1 MPEVLEVEL
10 TRRAVEPIVGRRFGP
25 VERTDPLVVGDGVD
39 QAVPGARIEG
49 FGRRGKLLVVHT
61 DQADVGV
68 HLGMTGRLLVD
79 ADGALGPLAYGSAS
93 DDASWDRWVIGLDD
107 GRRLRLHDPRR
118 LGRVWLDP
126 EPDRLGPD
134 ALVLTRSQLTR
145 AVHGRRAPLKA
156 VLLDQHRIA
165 GLGNLLVDEV
175 LWRAGL
181 DPRRPA
187 GSLNDNEIARLQAM
201 IRRRLPA
208 MMARGGSHTGTI
220 SPTVRSRLGSC
231 PRCRGPLGRTVV
243 SGRTTVWCPAHQR

>member
-10 TRRAVEPIVGRRFGP
+10 TRRAVEPLVGRRFGP

-39 QAVPGARIEG
+39 DAVPGARIEA

-79 ADGALGPLAYGSAS
+79 ADGPLSRLAYGSAS
-93 DDASWDRWVIGLDD
+93 DDAVWDRWVIGLDD

-134 ALVLTRSQLTR
+134 ALALTRSQLTDALR
-145 AVHGRRAPLKA
+145 GRRAPLKA

-175 LWRAGL
+175 LWRSGL
-181 DPRRPA
+181 DPRRPS
-187 GSLNDNEIARLQAM
+187 GSLDADEIARLQSM

-208 MMARGGSHTGTI
+208 MLARGGSHTGTI
-220 SPTVRSRLGSC
+220 SPTMRSGLGPC
-231 PRCRGPLGRTVV
+231 PRCGRPLERTVV
-243 SGRTTVWCPAHQR
+243 GGRTTVWCPAHQH